1 MMNPGAR
8 TLLASMQRSLA
19 SLPGATSIG
28 FYTGTLHHWNQL
40 DIHASSDAAV
50 HTLGLRLGLGA
61 PERVRAN
68 GHRWL
73 HAALLDRGTRIAVSG
88 PLEIELDA

>member
-8 TLLASMQRSLA
+8 TLLAAMQGSLA

-28 FYTGTLHHWNQL
+28 FYIGTLHHWNQL
-40 DIHASSDAAV
+40 DIHASSDEAV
-50 HTLGLRLGLGA
+50 RALGLRLGLGA

-68 GHRWL
+68 GRRWL
-73 HAALLDRGTRIAVSG
+73 HAALSDSGTRIAVSG
-88 PLEIELDA
+88 PLEIERDA